1 MEGWLIWGNR
11 NKDKFYLLY
20 FYVTQIY
27 YNPRENPLALL
38 PSFLLLCHFHS
49 KNIPFILEASQT
61 LFPLED
67 VGVPLFA
74 VVDLSI
80 PDAYLLVH
88 C

>member
-1 MEGWLIWGNR
+1 M
-11 NKDKFYLLY
+11 
-20 FYVTQIY
+20 
-27 YNPRENPLALL
+27 
-38 PSFLLLCHFHS
+38 
-49 KNIPFILEASQT
+49 EASQT